1 MNGNL
6 RAALAL
12 SVAMVVSTMI
22 AAHTFLK
29 SKELDHSIAV
39 TGSSKKRIKSDL
51 MIWGT
56 SVSVEAAKLPDA
68 YSRLTADVDKV
79 RAFLVAQGFPQN
91 QIIVSAVFTN
101 PIRRTEKGEPAYGE
115 MSGTITGYHLKQS
128 LQIRSPEIDKLT
140 LVSRNVTQLINQG
153 ILLESE
159 APKYLYTHLS
169 ETKVEMLAEAARD
182 AHDRAQQIAGSNGR
196 KAGDLRSAQMG
207 VLQVTAADSTQF
219 SGEGVNDTTSL
230 EKDITAIVHATFAI
244 D

>member
-68 YSRLTADVDKV
+68 YERLTADVDKV
-79 RAFLVAQGFPQN
+79 RTFLVAHGFPEN
-91 QIIVSAVFTN
+91 QIIVSAVSTN
-101 PIRRTEKGEPAYGE
+101 PIRRAGKVVDASEYG
-115 MSGTITGYHLKQS
+115 
-128 LQIRSPEIDKLT
+128 
-140 LVSRNVTQLINQG
+140 
-153 ILLESE
+153 
-159 APKYLYTHLS
+159 
-169 ETKVEMLAEAARD
+169 
-182 AHDRAQQIAGSNGR
+182 
-196 KAGDLRSAQMG
+196 
-207 VLQVTAADSTQF
+207 
-219 SGEGVNDTTSL
+219 
-230 EKDITAIVHATFAI
+230 
-244 D
+244 